1 MIKSKTEV
9 ILNSASRQRAEEK
22 VNRNLRLDFIRV
34 ICCILIV
41 FQHNTGLTLG
51 TLEVRNNWDII
62 TLGLHVLTRIAVPIF
77 MGLSG
82 YFMFF
87 YKERPFDYGIK
98 RIPRYIVMLLF
109 WGLFYWLI
117 GFDIL
122 QSDVTFREAVGVI
135 DKTLWH
141 LWYLKLYIVILAAF
155 PLVRALTTDKRVLK
169 LYIVMWLIFFSGRY
183 TLGVAEGIIPGIQTI
198 LQSFQIP
205 FFVYNGYEGGTF
217 GSERPTTYMGVFI
230 LIGAFIYLLENDK
243 LNAHQ
248 KRIFKIGGVAGL
260 LVTECATIGLA
271 IWKREY
277 MPYFEEPCT
286 LQVVFMAMGF
296 ILLIYSLPLDSFLEK
311 HAGLIESMAKCS
323 LGVYIIHEYVRT
335 VYQKTAFFG
344 YLKSLNLLVSNFI
357 ICATSVVIS
366 FLIVYLF
373 IKIVPQ
379 RISKYF
385 M

>member
-1 MIKSKTEV
+1 M
-9 ILNSASRQRAEEK
+9 
-22 VNRNLRLDFIRV
+22 
-34 ICCILIV
+34 
-41 FQHNTGLTLG
+41 
-51 TLEVRNNWDII
+51 
-62 TLGLHVLTRIAVPIF
+62 
-77 MGLSG
+77 
-82 YFMFF
+82 
-87 YKERPFDYGIK
+87 
-98 RIPRYIVMLLF
+98 
-109 WGLFYWLI
+109 
-117 GFDIL
+117 
-122 QSDVTFREAVGVI
+122 
-135 DKTLWH
+135 
-141 LWYLKLYIVILAAF
+141 
-155 PLVRALTTDKRVLK
+155 
-169 LYIVMWLIFFSGRY
+169 
-183 TLGVAEGIIPGIQTI
+183 
-198 LQSFQIP
+198 
-205 FFVYNGYEGGTF
+205 
-217 GSERPTTYMGVFI
+217 
-230 LIGAFIYLLENDK
+230 
-243 LNAHQ
+243 
-248 KRIFKIGGVAGL
+248 AGL